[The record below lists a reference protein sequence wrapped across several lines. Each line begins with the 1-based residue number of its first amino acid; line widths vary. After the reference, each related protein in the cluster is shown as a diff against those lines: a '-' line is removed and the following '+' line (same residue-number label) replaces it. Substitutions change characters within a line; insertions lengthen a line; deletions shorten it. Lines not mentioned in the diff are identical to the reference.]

1 MNKMFLTIFM
11 CMMNI
16 SLFAEPPVINR
27 VSQIRKDIL
36 DNLVRNTT
44 WYNVVN
50 SSITKLQSDMDMLN
64 ITKVPYIGAT
74 NDVNLGV
81 HSITASHFYGDGSGL
96 YGISGDNLGNH
107 IATTTLNMNNFK
119 IINVS
124 TITAGYFVGD
134 GSGLYGISG
143 DNLGNHIATTT
154 LNMNNN
160 NIDNIGAMTANGNIY
175 LQSYSSN
182 QYFKLQNNNIL
193 ELKMNNSNIA
203 IPSYGGIILNDP
215 SMIDFNV
222 NNNDTRLTINS
233 SSYNNG
239 GFDIKGKL
247 ADVRVPYI
255 NFNDIMEIS
264 TGSIDGLGAVV
275 EVGGN
280 SAVLFNGNATVFNNE
295 VDIGSDNQL
304 LVKKC
309 SGATFMYDIH
319 IDSTAPLGFTPIYHT
334 LPDYLFVGNESH
346 CIDSGGTV
354 SATHTLKIKFD

>member
-1 MNKMFLTIFM
+1 
-11 CMMNI
+11 MMNI

-81 HSITASHFYGDGSGL
+81 HSITASHFY
-96 YGISGDNLGNH
+96 
-107 IATTTLNMNNFK
+107 
-119 IINVS
+119 
-124 TITAGYFVGD
+124 GD